1 MEPIK
6 RLMDE
11 HRVIEHAIDILD
23 RIVTMIEEGKKV
35 DTSDIRN
42 IIDFIR
48 TFADKCH
55 HGKEEGIFFPRMVEK
70 GVPKEGGPIGV
81 MLEEHEI
88 GRDAVRRM
96 QRAVELIEE
105 GKEDAKKDFIRAAL
119 DYITL
124 LRNHIDKEDNVLF
137 PIAKN
142 LFSSEEIESI
152 MSEFDRVEREDIG
165 EGVHEKYEEL
175 IHSLLKKYLHHEEA
189 HHIH

>member
-23 RIVTMIEEGKKV
+23 KIVTLMEEGKRV
-35 DTSDIRN
+35 ETSDIRS

-55 HGKEEGIFFPRMVEK
+55 HGKEEGILFPKMVEK

-81 MLEEHEI
+81 MLEEHEA

-96 QRAVELIEE
+96 LRAVELMEQ
-105 GKEDAKKDFIRAAL
+105 GKEDARRDFIRAAL
-119 DYITL
+119 DYTTL

-142 LFSSEEIESI
+142 LFSPEEMDGL

-175 IHSLLKKYLHHEEA
+175 IHTLLKKYLHQGRAYHL
-189 HHIH
+189 H